1 MSALVSGLDENASQ
15 HGLQRGEN
23 SHIEHGWNLVSKCDE
38 EIVKLFF
45 QLVRTTNKDQLAQF
59 ETTMQYI
66 LKNGNYNEK
75 KQLFKMAA
83 YTRDIIAGKGEYDLF
98 YMQVMVWYECYDK
111 DLAMFL
117 LKSTVRL
124 EEKEPGKNDVSYKG
138 VKKIHPYGSW
148 KDIKHFCQYCY
159 ERSKNNN
166 ADLFY
171 KHDNHELI
179 EYCVDLMVEQLKKD
193 EKNINKPKRLSL
205 AGKWC
210 CREGSKTY
218 TWLYTKLAQKYY
230 SEYMRTAD
238 QVSQSW
244 QSRYGCKERAA
255 KKANMDFRKLLSKL
269 NKALDT
275 VQVKQC
281 QGNWSEIDHNKT
293 TSITLKKQT
302 KAFQNIKKDGSER
315 SDEWDRIECAK
326 NFNEYINRAKT
337 DSTVQVKG
345 KRVSIYDFVKA
356 ILKYEVTT
364 QTDFDTLNLQWENN
378 KTQNSPLENFFAM
391 VDTSGSMECD
401 DSQPMYNPIGLGI
414 RIAEMSKMGKRVL
427 TFHSNPTWVNL
438 ENKDK
443 FTDMVKEV
451 RRAPWGGSTDIYKAF
466 KMILDVVIKKKLRP
480 DEVENMALVI
490 LSDMQID
497 DNCRYGY
504 NSWDKRTH
512 VGSQNKN
519 QETLFGNINKMYA
532 DAGMKARGEP
542 YSAPH
547 LVFWN
552 LRSTKGFPTMSSNKN
567 CTMMSGNNP
576 AMLNAFYEKGLAAL
590 KDVTPWR
597 FLQDVLSNERY
608 NTAEMY
614 FNRL

>member
-23 SHIEHGWNLVSKCDE
+23 GHIEHGWNLVSKCDE

-45 QLVRTTNKDQLAQF
+45 QLVRTTNKDQLNKF
-59 ETTMQYI
+59 ESVMQYI

-75 KQLFKMAA
+75 KQLFKMTA
-83 YTRDIIAGKGEYDLF
+83 YTRDLVAGKGEYDLF
-98 YMQVMVWYECYDK
+98 FMQVMVWYECYDK

-117 LKSTVRL
+117 LKSMVVL
-124 EEKEPGKNDVSYKG
+124 EDKTGKN
-138 VKKIHPYGSW
+138 IHPYGSW

-159 ERSKNNN
+159 ERSKNN
-166 ADLFY
+166 AVSIFS
-171 KHDNHELI
+171 KHENHDLI

-193 EKNINKPKRLSL
+193 ENNIHKPKRLSL

-210 CREGSKTY
+210 CREGSKKY

-238 QVSQSW
+238 QVFKAGRTVSC
-244 QSRYGCKERAA
+244 RERAA

-281 QGNWSEIDHNKT
+281 QGNWSDIDHNKT

-315 SDEWDRIECAK
+315 SDTEDRIECAK

-337 DSTVQVKG
+337 DSTIQVKG

-356 ILKYEVTT
+356 VLKYEVTT

-391 VDTSGSMECD
+391 VDTSGSMESD
-401 DSQPMYNPIGLGI
+401 DSQPMYNAIGLGI

-443 FTDMVKEV
+443 FTDMVWEV
-451 RRAPWGGSTDIYKAF
+451 RRASWGGSTDIYKAF

-497 DNCRYGY
+497 DNCRYGS
-504 NSWDKRTH
+504 NGLDKRTH
-512 VGSQNKN
+512 VSSEN
-519 QETLFGNINKMYA
+519 QKTLFENINKMYA
-532 DAGMKARGEP
+532 EAGMKVIGEP

-552 LRSTKGFPTMSSNKN
+552 LRSTSGFPTMSSNKN

-576 AMLNAFYEKGLAAL
+576 AMLNAFCEKGLAAL
-590 KDVTPWR
+590 KDITPWQ
-597 FLQDVLSNERY
+597 FLQNVLSNERY
-608 NTAEMY
+608 DTAEIY

>member
-23 SHIEHGWNLVSKCDE
+23 GHIEHGWNLVSKCDE

-45 QLVRTTNKDQLAQF
+45 QLVRTTNKDQLAKF

-66 LKNGNYNEK
+66 LKHGNYNEK
-75 KQLFKMAA
+75 KQLFKMTA
-83 YTRDIIAGKGEYDLF
+83 YTRDLVAGKGEYDLF
-98 YMQVMVWYECYDK
+98 FMQVIVWYECYDK

-117 LKSTVRL
+117 LKSMVCL
-124 EEKEPGKNDVSYKG
+124 EDKTGKN
-138 VKKIHPYGSW
+138 IHPYGSW

-159 ERSKNNN
+159 ERSKKNVNKI
-166 ADLFY
+166 FY
-171 KHDNHELI
+171 KDENHALI

-193 EKNINKPKRLSL
+193 EKNIYKPKRLSL

-218 TWLYTKLAQKYY
+218 TWLYTKLAQRYY

-281 QGNWSEIDHNKT
+281 QGNWSDIDHNKT

-302 KAFQNIKKDGSER
+302 KAFQNIKKDGSQRYDTE
-315 SDEWDRIECAK
+315 DRIACAS
-326 NFNEYINRAKT
+326 NFNEYINKAKT
-337 DSTVQVKG
+337 DTTVQVKG

-356 ILKYEVTT
+356 VCKNELTT

-401 DSQPMYNPIGLGI
+401 DSQPMYNAIGLGI

-438 ENKDK
+438 ENKNK

-451 RRAPWGGSTDIYKAF
+451 RSAPWGGSTDIYKAF

-497 DNCRYGY
+497 DNLRCGY

-512 VGSQNKN
+512 VGAQNKN

-532 DAGMKARGEP
+532 DAGMKIRGEP

-576 AMLNAFYEKGLAAL
+576 AMLNAFCEKGLAAL
-590 KDVTPWR
+590 KDVTPWG
-597 FLQDVLSNERY
+597 FLQDVLTNERY
-608 NTAEMY
+608 DTAEIY